1 MSWSSYWGGLCT
13 IISTSLQCK
22 LHEVMLLPC
31 PQNLVQCLGHSTHSL
46 MPIDWML
53 EECRHPV
60 AQWKA
65 PSGHGYA
72 GRSCPF
78 ALAQGQI
85 SSCNP
90 HCWCPSQ
97 NLFIWPASSPS
108 AVGVGWKWLTPAPFS
123 GGLFSADKRCLVWWC
138 LGEFMCCHLLTRLTG
153 MDLANISSAFTL

>member
-1 MSWSSYWGGLCT
+1 MFITMMLYCNVLKFLLGWPLYNNFYFSAMQATW
-13 IISTSLQCK
+13 
-22 LHEVMLLPC
+22 VMLLSC

-53 EECRHPV
+53 EECRPPV
-60 AQWKA
+60 AKWKA

-97 NLFIWPASSPS
+97 NFLAGQRLPHLLWVLDGNGSHLHLFQEDYSQLTS
-108 AVGVGWKWLTPAPFS
+108 AVLS
-123 GGLFSADKRCLVWWC
+123 GDV
-138 LGEFMCCHLLTRLTG
+138 
-153 MDLANISSAFTL
+153 